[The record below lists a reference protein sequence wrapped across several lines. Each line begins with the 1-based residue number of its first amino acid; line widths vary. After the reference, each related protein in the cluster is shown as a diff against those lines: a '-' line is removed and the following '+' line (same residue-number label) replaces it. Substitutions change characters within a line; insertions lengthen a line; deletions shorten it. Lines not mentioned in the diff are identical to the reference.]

1 MIGKFVSK
9 CCDDNCVPFENPI
22 PVTSLAQA
30 YVPFQKSVDILSLE
44 RHLRK
49 VLFFLVWQV
58 FIIITRSGNMDRE
71 NLLKRLTMLDFMA
84 VDMQLFL
91 ILTLTIQML

>member
-30 YVPFQKSVDILSLE
+30 YVPFQKICGYFESREALKEGTIFPSLTGLYNYNKE
-44 RHLRK
+44 
-49 VLFFLVWQV
+49 W
-58 FIIITRSGNMDRE
+58 
-71 NLLKRLTMLDFMA
+71 
-84 VDMQLFL
+84 
-91 ILTLTIQML
+91 